1 MKFLTLAGL
10 AFFAL
15 LKNAC
20 GEYSYQIFY
29 SFGPSNS
36 APHNPNTGLTQGAN
50 GKLYGGASYSPLSS
64 DAARIFRIS
73 FDGKLTNVP
82 VYLPGSGNSS
92 LGGKLLQS
100 QDGNL
105 YGVTTPP
112 SPVQG
117 GTLGGTLFR
126 LAPDDS
132 ATIVA
137 AFWGTN
143 GTGSQPVGTL
153 IQTSDGS
160 LMGATFSGGI
170 GDTGIISGFRGL
182 GTIFQFG
189 TNGIFSGLRS
199 FALNR
204 TTGFAPRGGLIE
216 ASDGN
221 LYGTTSDLV
230 YQGYA
235 TPTAGRIFR
244 ISLQGFETLFTFYG
258 TNGFVPSGSLLQAQD
273 GALYGTTMGTPYGT
287 VFKITTNAVFTS
299 LFSFFGTN
307 GTNPTGDL
315 IQLNDGNL
323 YGTTTAGGSNNLGT
337 IFRITTNGVLTSIF
351 SFKSSTGASPLGGL
365 CLARDGNLYGTT
377 STGGPAGGG
386 TIFRLVQSPA
396 ATSITQSNDL
406 VTLNWASFTGAVYR
420 VEYRT
425 NLTLGTWLTLAPTVP
440 SAGNTT
446 AFTDSISSD
455 PQRYYRVVLLP
466 H

>member
-1 MKFLTLAGL
+1 L
-10 AFFAL
+10 
-15 LKNAC
+15 
-20 GEYSYQIFY
+20 
-29 SFGPSNS
+29 
-36 APHNPNTGLTQGAN
+36 
-50 GKLYGGASYSPLSS
+50 
-64 DAARIFRIS
+64 
-73 FDGKLTNVP
+73 
-82 VYLPGSGNSS
+82 
-92 LGGKLLQS
+92 
-100 QDGNL
+100 
-105 YGVTTPP
+105 
-112 SPVQG
+112 
-117 GTLGGTLFR
+117 
-126 LAPDDS
+126 
-132 ATIVA
+132 A

-143 GTGSQPVGTL
+143 GTASQPVGTL

-170 GDTGIISGFRGL
+170 VDTGIISGFRGL
-182 GTIFQFG
+182 GAIFQFG

-221 LYGTTSDLV
+221 LYGTASDLV
-230 YQGYA
+230 YQGFA

-273 GALYGTTMGTPYGT
+273 GALYGTTMGTPDGT

-299 LFSFFGTN
+299 LFSFGRAN

-337 IFRITTNGVLTSIF
+337 IFRITTNGVLTPFF

-396 ATSITQSNDL
+396 
-406 VTLNWASFTGAVYR
+406 VTPSHS
-420 VEYRT
+420 RT
-425 NLTLGTWLTLAPTVP
+425 IW
-440 SAGNTT
+440 
-446 AFTDSISSD
+446 
-455 PQRYYRVVLLP
+455 
-466 H
+466 